1 MVKVYT
7 KTGDNGRTTL
17 YGGKKVLKSDIQV
30 DAYGAVDEANAAIGI
45 AIHYT
50 DSEAIVQLLRLCQR
64 KLIILSSE
72 LVSDDRGRQKLKER
86 INMEDVNVLEQAID
100 AISESLEQNDTFMIQ
115 GLTKASAYMHLARTA
130 VRRAERKTIKLNT
143 RIRLNEAVQ
152 IYLNR
157 LSDLLFVISRYEDKK
172 ANQI

>member
-72 LVSDDRGRQKLKER
+72 LASDDRGRQK
-86 INMEDVNVLEQAID
+86 
-100 AISESLEQNDTFMIQ
+100 
-115 GLTKASAYMHLARTA
+115 
-130 VRRAERKTIKLNT
+130 
-143 RIRLNEAVQ
+143 
-152 IYLNR
+152 
-157 LSDLLFVISRYEDKK
+157 
-172 ANQI
+172 